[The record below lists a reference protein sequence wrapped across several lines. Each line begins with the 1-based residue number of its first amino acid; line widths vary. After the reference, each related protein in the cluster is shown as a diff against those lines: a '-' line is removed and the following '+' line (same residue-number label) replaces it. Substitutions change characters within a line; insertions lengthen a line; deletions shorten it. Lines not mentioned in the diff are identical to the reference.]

1 MELTEARHTHAEL
14 SEKLLDAQYRYHVLD
29 SPTISDAEYDR
40 GIRTLNEI
48 EEQFPE
54 LRTPDSATQRVGGMI
69 STLFTPVTHL
79 ERLLSLDN
87 VFSHEEFASWAD
99 RAAKLGGTGPYL
111 CELKIDGLAIDL
123 VYEKGRL
130 TRAATRGDGRT
141 GEDVTLNVKTIK
153 SVPDRLTGDDVPE
166 LIEVRGEVFLSE
178 AAFDRL
184 NESLQEAGKP
194 AFANPRNAAAGS
206 LRQKDPRITA
216 SRALGAIVHG
226 IGRIE
231 GSGEIAGATAG
242 PDAAGHLE
250 GAPDTQSGWY
260 ERLRAWGLPTSDKY
274 KVVAELADVQA
285 YIDYYGDPG
294 HRHETPYD
302 IDGVVVK
309 IDPIEVQRVMG
320 ATSRAPRWAIAYKYP
335 PEEVNTK
342 LLDIRVGVGRTGRVT
357 PYAVMAPVQVS
368 GSTVDRATLHNEDE
382 VKRKGVLIGDTVI
395 LRKAGEVIPEVV
407 GPVAE
412 LRTGDEREFAFPR
425 ACPECGTTLGRDEGE
440 VDWRCPNTRAC
451 PAQLRERLFY
461 LASRSALDIE
471 ALGYEA
477 VVALLN
483 DGLVHDEGDLFD
495 LTDAK
500 LANSPF
506 FVNKAGGL
514 KLVAHALLANLEEVK
529 TRPLW
534 RFLVALSIRH
544 VGPTAAR
551 ALAEAFGS
559 LDAIAEASPDALAIV
574 DGVGPTIA
582 ASVVEWFTVDW
593 HRAIVEKW
601 RAAGVQLATPGF
613 DPSAAAG
620 RLLAGVTV
628 VITGTLP
635 TYSRDDAAEAVR
647 AAGGKVSSSVSKKT
661 TFVVAGES
669 AGSKYDKA
677 VELGIRILDEP
688 AFKVLLEG
696 GPDAVAL
703 REAFQDQVLDPG
715 GVGLATGGLH
725 DRADEDAG
733 GLDLAVPDPGHDVRI
748 AGNRLVYRGGQCRV
762 VADDR
767 EAAGGDY
774 LVRGALAVE
783 DALDDLAGEPVVERP
798 RRDQGGDPGDVGW
811 GDRQLRHLKARVVRP
826 PGQLAEPPLAGVSR
840 GGAGR
845 NGRLH
850 GV

>member
-1 MELTEARHTHAEL
+1 MELTEARQRHAEL
-14 SEKLLDAQYRYHVLD
+14 SEKLGDAQYRYHVLD
-29 SPTISDAEYDR
+29 SPTISDAEYDQ
-40 GIRTLNEI
+40 GIRALNEI

-54 LRTPDSATQRVGGMI
+54 LRTPDSATQKVGGVI
-69 STLFTPVTHL
+69 STLFTPVSHL

-87 VFSHEEFASWAD
+87 VFSQEEFGSWAE

-123 VYEKGRL
+123 VYERGRL
-130 TRAATRGDGRT
+130 VSAATRGDGRT

-153 SVPDRLTGDDVPE
+153 SVPDRLAGEEVPE
-166 LIEVRGEVFLSE
+166 LLEVRGEVFLSE
-178 AAFDRL
+178 AAFGRL
-184 NESLQEAGKP
+184 NETLQEAGKP

-226 IGRIE
+226 IGRVE
-231 GSGEIAGATAG
+231 GSGEITGATAG
-242 PDAAGHLE
+242 PGAEGHLE

-260 ERLRAWGLPTSDKY
+260 ERLRGWGLPVSDKY
-274 KVVAELADVQA
+274 RVVTDLAEVRA
-285 YIDYYGDPG
+285 YIDYYSDPG
-294 HRHETPYD
+294 HRHETPYE

-309 IDPIEVQRVMG
+309 IDPIEVQRAMG

-342 LLDIRVGVGRTGRVT
+342 LLDILVGVGRTGRVT
-357 PYAVMAPVQVS
+357 PFAVMTPVKVS

-412 LRTGDEREFAFPR
+412 LRTGDEREFQFPR
-425 ACPECGTTLGRDEGE
+425 QCPECGTTLRRDEGE
-440 VDWRCPNTRAC
+440 VDWRCPNNVAC

-477 VVALLN
+477 VVALLT
-483 DGLVHDEGDLFD
+483 DGLVTNEGDLFD
-495 LTDAK
+495 LTDEK
-500 LANSPF
+500 LATSGF

-514 KLVAHALLANLEEVK
+514 KLVAHALLANLDEAK

-534 RFLVALSIRH
+534 RILVALSIRH

-559 LDAIAEASPDALAIV
+559 LDAIASASPDALAIV

-582 ASVVEWFTVDW
+582 NAVVEWFTVDW
-593 HRAIVEKW
+593 HQAIVAKW
-601 RAAGVQLATPGF
+601 RAAGVQLETPGF
-613 DPSAAAG
+613 DPSAAAS

-635 TYSRDDAAEAVR
+635 NYSRDEAAEAVR
-647 AAGGKVSSSVSKKT
+647 AAGGKVTSSVSKKT
-661 TFVVAGES
+661 SFVVAGEN
-669 AGSKYDKA
+669 AGSKHDKA
-677 VELGIRILDEP
+677 VELGVTILDEP
-688 AFKVLLEG
+688 AFKRLLEG
-696 GPDAVAL
+696 GPDA
-703 REAFQDQVLDPG
+703 F
-715 GVGLATGGLH
+715 
-725 DRADEDAG
+725 
-733 GLDLAVPDPGHDVRI
+733 
-748 AGNRLVYRGGQCRV
+748 
-762 VADDR
+762 
-767 EAAGGDY
+767 AAGGP
-774 LVRGALAVE
+774 
-783 DALDDLAGEPVVERP
+783 GE
-798 RRDQGGDPGDVGW
+798 
-811 GDRQLRHLKARVVRP
+811 
-826 PGQLAEPPLAGVSR
+826 
-840 GGAGR
+840 
-845 NGRLH
+845 
-850 GV
+850 

>member
-1 MELTEARHTHAEL
+1 MQSTPGETTPRTPRDLTEARQRHAEL
-14 SEKLLDAQYRYHVLD
+14 SERLLEAQYRYHVLD
-29 SPTISDAEYDR
+29 SPTISDIEYDQ
-40 GIRTLNEI
+40 GIRALNDI

-54 LRTPDSATQRVGGMI
+54 LRTPDSATQKVGGTI

-87 VFSHEEFASWAD
+87 VFSPEEFGAWAD

-123 VYEKGRL
+123 VYERGRL
-130 TRAATRGDGRT
+130 VRAATRGDGRT

-153 SVPDRLTGDDVPE
+153 TVPGRLTGDDVPE
-166 LIEVRGEVFLSE
+166 LLEVRGEVFLPG

-206 LRQKDPRITA
+206 LRQKDPRVTA

-226 IGRIE
+226 IGRVVGSAPDAP
-231 GSGEIAGATAG
+231 GSGAGSGAGSEPAADADGAITGSAAG
-242 PDAAGHLE
+242 PSQEGHLE
-250 GAPDTQSGWY
+250 GAPDSQSGWY
-260 ERLRAWGLPTSDKY
+260 ERLRAWGLPVSDKY
-274 KVVAELADVQA
+274 KVVSGLDEVRA
-285 YIDYYGDPG
+285 YIDHYADPG
-294 HRHETPYD
+294 HRHETPYE

-309 IDPIEVQRVMG
+309 IDPIETQRAMG

-342 LLDIRVGVGRTGRVT
+342 LLDIRVNVGRTGRVT
-357 PYAVMAPVQVS
+357 PYAVMTPVKVS

-407 GPVAE
+407 GPVAD
-412 LRTGDEREFAFPR
+412 LRTGDERGFEFPR
-425 ACPECGTTLGRDEGE
+425 QCPECGTPLGRDEDE
-440 VDWRCPNTRAC
+440 VDWRCPNTQAC

-483 DGLVHDEGDLFD
+483 DGLVGDEGDLFD
-495 LTDAK
+495 LTDEK
-500 LANSPF
+500 LAASPF

-551 ALAEAFGS
+551 ALADAFGS
-559 LDAIAEASPDALAIV
+559 LDAIATASPDALAIV

-582 ASVVEWFTVDW
+582 NAVVEWFTVDW

-601 RAAGVQLATPGF
+601 RAAGVQLETPGF
-613 DPSAAAG
+613 DPSAASS

-635 TYSRDDAAEAVR
+635 TYSRDEAAEAVR
-647 AAGGKVSSSVSKKT
+647 AAGGKVTSSVSKKT
-661 TFVVAGES
+661 SFVVAGEN
-669 AGSKYDKA
+669 AGTKHDKA
-677 VELGIRILDEP
+677 VELGVTILDEP
-688 AFKVLLEG
+688 AFKRLLEG
-696 GPDAVAL
+696 GPDAI
-703 REAFQDQVLDPG
+703 EA
-715 GVGLATGGLH
+715 
-725 DRADEDAG
+725 
-733 GLDLAVPDPGHDVRI
+733 
-748 AGNRLVYRGGQCRV
+748 
-762 VADDR
+762 
-767 EAAGGDY
+767 
-774 LVRGALAVE
+774 
-783 DALDDLAGEPVVERP
+783 
-798 RRDQGGDPGDVGW
+798 
-811 GDRQLRHLKARVVRP
+811 
-826 PGQLAEPPLAGVSR
+826 
-840 GGAGR
+840 
-845 NGRLH
+845 
-850 GV
+850 